1 MPATDLIETDICVI
15 GAGSGG
21 LSVAAA
27 AAAFGVPTVLIE
39 RDKMGGDCLNVGCVP
54 SKALIAAART
64 AHEMRH
70 GASRFG
76 IANVEPD
83 VDFRAVMAHVKGVIA
98 SIAPHDGI
106 PRYTAMGVNVIEGAG
121 RFVDNKTVEVDGKR
135 IRARRFVIA
144 TGSRPAVPPIPGLD
158 GVPYLTNEILF
169 DLTERPDH
177 LLVLGGGPIGIE
189 MAQAFHRLG
198 SKVTVFEAQK
208 AMGRADR
215 EMSQLAL
222 ESLRAEGIDI
232 REGAMVSSVSGEAGA
247 ITVTTGKGDEAQSV
261 TGTHLLVATGRKL
274 NTDSLDL
281 EAGNVAFDRRTGI
294 DVDGGL
300 RSKTNKRVYAVGDV
314 SGGPAFTHTAGYQ
327 AGLIMRPLLFR
338 LPAKMN
344 ADIQPAVTYCDPPL
358 AQIGMTEEDAR
369 QKHGKIDIRRFPLAE
384 NDRAR
389 AERKTEGHVKLVIA
403 GGKIVG
409 VHIFGDAADEMIGFW
424 CLAIQKGMKPS
435 DVTGYVPPYPTRGE
449 IGKRAATDYYSA
461 MARDP
466 RIRKLIAFLRRFG

>member
-1 MPATDLIETDICVI
+1 MTATELIETDICVI

-39 RDKMGGDCLNVGCVP
+39 RDRMGGDCLNVGCVP

-76 IANVEPD
+76 IAAVEPQI
-83 VDFRAVMAHVKGVIA
+83 DFAAVMAHVKGVIA
-98 SIAPHDGI
+98 SIAPHDGV
-106 PRYTAMGVNVIEGAG
+106 PRYRAMGVETIKAEA
-121 RFVDNKTVEVDGKR
+121 RFVDPETVEAGERR

-144 TGSRPAVPPIPGLD
+144 TGSRPAIPPIEGLAD
-158 GVPYLTNEILF
+158 VAYLTNETLF

-198 SKVTVFEAQK
+198 SRVTVLEAMK
-208 AMGRADR
+208 AMGRADS
-215 EMSQLAL
+215 EMTALAL
-222 ESLRAEGIDI
+222 ASLRAEGIGI
-232 REGAMVSSVSGEAGA
+232 REGAKVSAVAGEAGA
-247 ITVTTGKGDEAQSV
+247 ITVTIGEGADAERLAGS
-261 TGTHLLVATGRKL
+261 HLLVATGRRL
-274 NTDSLDL
+274 NTDTLGLD
-281 EAGNVAFDRRTGI
+281 AANVAHGKGGI
-294 DVDGGL
+294 DVDAGL
-300 RSKTNKRVYAVGDV
+300 RSTTNRRVYAVGDV

-327 AGLIMRPLLFR
+327 AGLVMRPLLFR

-344 ADIQPAVTYCDPPL
+344 VKIQPAVTYCDPPL
-358 AQIGMTEEDAR
+358 AQVGLTEDEAR
-369 QKHGKIDIRRFPLAE
+369 NKHGEIDIRRFPLAE

-389 AERKTEGHVKLVIA
+389 AERRTAGHVKLIIA
-403 GGKIVG
+403 GGRIVG
-409 VHIFGDAADEMIGFW
+409 VHIFGEAADEMIGLW
-424 CLAIQKGMKPS
+424 CLAVQKRMKPS

-449 IGKRAATDYYSA
+449 IGKRAATDYYAA
-461 MARDP
+461 MARKP
-466 RIRKLIAFLRRFG
+466 FVRKLIAFLRRFD